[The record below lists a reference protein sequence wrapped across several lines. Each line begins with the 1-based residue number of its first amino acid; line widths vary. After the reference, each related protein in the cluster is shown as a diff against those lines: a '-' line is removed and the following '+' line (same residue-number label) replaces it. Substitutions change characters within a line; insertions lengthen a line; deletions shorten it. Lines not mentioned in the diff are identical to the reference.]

1 MASVCCIFS
10 THNLQKFWAA
20 SEGLQKVNGKK
31 EAYVQTCTKYMRFL
45 KKAVLE
51 VQFGTELGE
60 IKTSTNKMLETLKV
74 LLLTS
79 FVIKKKYKPLQIMFG
94 LDLTLVILRCRIV

>member
-1 MASVCCIFS
+1 MDPDLWLLFVAFFS

-74 LLLTS
+74 LLFTS
-79 FVIKKKYKPLQIMFG
+79 FVIKKNTNHFKLC
-94 LDLTLVILRCRIV
+94 LD